1 MIKKLLLTLSF
12 IVLATIAFNGATY
25 AAQAGETIVI
35 TEELSK
41 LNKLYIEGVITE
53 EEFSKAKSILL
64 DPDSDLS
71 KEQKKKK
78 KAVMF
83 KKQKL
88 TAAERRQL
96 ENELI
101 EAEKALKEQLRA
113 EKRAERERIKQAS
126 LDEKKR
132 IIEEKEKACA
142 DDPKS
147 KECRTSKK
155 LLTKILEKINI
166 KSLEEREKDKGEMA
180 LEKQAI
186 EERKKRIAKQRELEK
201 QASLEEQERIK
212 AEKAARRAERKRLKA
227 EWKKACSDDPES
239 KACEEG
245 KPIADKASKKVK
257 KSLLKIK
264 KKLGEL
270 KN

>member
-1 MIKKLLLTLSF
+1 MIKKLLLIFSF
-12 IVLATIAFNGATY
+12 IALATIAFSGTTY

-35 TEELSK
+35 TEELSN

-64 DPDSDLS
+64 NPDSGTT
-71 KEQKKKK
+71 KKKK
-78 KAVMF
+78 KGVF
-83 KKQKL
+83 LKKQKL

-101 EAEKALKEQLRA
+101 EAEQALKEQLRA

-142 DDPKS
+142 DDPKG
-147 KECRTSKK
+147 KGCKTAIFN
-155 LLTKILEKINI
+155 LTKVLEKIKI
-166 KSLEEREKDKGEMA
+166 KSIKDSEKAKEERT

-186 EERKKRIAKQRELEK
+186 EERKKRITKQRALEK
-201 QASLEEQERIK
+201 QANLEEKEKIK
-212 AEKAARRAERKRLKA
+212 AEKAARKAERKRLKA
-227 EWKKACSDDPES
+227 KWKKACSDDPES
-239 KACEEG
+239 KACIEG
-245 KPIADKASKKVK
+245 KPSEKIK

-264 KKLGEL
+264 KKLGG
-270 KN
+270 